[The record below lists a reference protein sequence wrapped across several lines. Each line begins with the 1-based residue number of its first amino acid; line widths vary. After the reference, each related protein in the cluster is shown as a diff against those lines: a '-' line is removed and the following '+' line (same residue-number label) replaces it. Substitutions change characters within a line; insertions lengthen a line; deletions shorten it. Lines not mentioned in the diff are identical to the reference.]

1 MRLQVLKAS
10 SLVCFLK
17 FLLIE
22 SLLLIRLSDCF
33 LLTDTI
39 TSSWGIISPKRRGY
53 PSSFA
58 CLSPTC
64 QQHSNH
70 QRISKKD
77 YSHCFSFSSTTTKL
91 ELNKNKNNGITSSRL
106 LKEKDKSILLR
117 RFIPLL
123 GGLFSSSNNSSS
135 NNNNQKVMLQTG
147 FETAFVLGNKQR
159 RNRWI
164 KDISKQFPW
173 IPKDILSTC
182 VDEFA
187 ISFEKIASK
196 DLKKFLRRTTRSRNR
211 NRRRGNGGGTTD
223 DYYGLDK
230 IRSKIENDII
240 RNLQDQTIIQ
250 QLPLKD
256 DDKNMLLMYLVHISL
271 DYFFPTV
278 EMNTALTIATSSSSW
293 LSSPYTKL
301 QVLEQQ
307 RQKIIN
313 QYSMNFWQ
321 LTWYQL
327 RYQSVKK
334 SIIVGLLC
342 LWTVY
347 VSYKSYQSHIDVVIQ
362 YLYSTLL
369 LPFMRICIEGI
380 SIIKHY
386 SMKSMKIIKV
396 VLK

>member
-10 SLVCFLK
+10 SLLCYLK
-17 FLLIE
+17 
-22 SLLLIRLSDCF
+22 LLLI
-33 LLTDTI
+33 
-39 TSSWGIISPKRRGY
+39 
-53 PSSFA
+53 
-58 CLSPTC
+58 
-64 QQHSNH
+64 
-70 QRISKKD
+70 
-77 YSHCFSFSSTTTKL
+77 
-91 ELNKNKNNGITSSRL
+91 NKNNGIISSRL

-123 GGLFSSSNNSSS
+123 GGLVSSSNNSSS
-135 NNNNQKVMLQTG
+135 NNNQKVMLPTG

-211 NRRRGNGGGTTD
+211 RRGNGGGTTD
-223 DYYGLDK
+223 DYYGLDE

-334 SIIVGLLC
+334 SIVVGLLC
-342 LWTVY
+342 MWTVY
-347 VSYKSYQSHIDVVIQ
+347 VSYKSYQK
-362 YLYSTLL
+362 Y
-369 LPFMRICIEGI
+369 
-380 SIIKHY
+380 
-386 SMKSMKIIKV
+386 
-396 VLK
+396 VLKGFQLLNITLWNQ